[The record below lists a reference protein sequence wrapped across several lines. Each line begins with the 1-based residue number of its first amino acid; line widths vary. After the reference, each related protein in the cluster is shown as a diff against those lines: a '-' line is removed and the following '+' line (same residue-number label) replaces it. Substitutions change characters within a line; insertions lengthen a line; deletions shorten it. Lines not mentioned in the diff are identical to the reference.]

1 MNRLMIVAASAVL
14 MACSA
19 FAQCTASGGATK
31 ATEAKGEGK
40 CCAAGDKKGEC
51 SSACSE
57 GGKAVAV
64 KMPRMSYKVGDKEVC
79 CSSEASELAKGDK
92 SKIQFVVAGK
102 SYGNQGEATDALAT
116 ALDGFMNEVTTVK
129 YAVGDNCVACPN
141 AAKEMASKDN
151 KKVQY
156 RVASFNFEKQE
167 DAEKAVKVAKDAA
180 AKIEMKMMVGD
191 KCYQCPMSAGDA
203 AKKEN
208 KTVEYVVGETKA
220 CCDKEAKVNL
230 AKARIDAAM
239 KAMSEAPG
247 IAKA

>member
-1 MNRLMIVAASAVL
+1 MNRFMIVAASTVL

-19 FAQCTASGGATK
+19 FAQCTASGGETK
-31 ATEAKGEGK
+31 ATEAKAGGK
-40 CCAAGDKKGEC
+40 CCMAGDKKGEC
-51 SSACSE
+51 SSTCSE
-57 GGKAVAV
+57 GAKAVAV
-64 KMPRMSYKVGDKEVC
+64 KMPKMSYKVGDKEVC

-102 SYGNQGEATDALAT
+102 SYTSQAEATDALAT
-116 ALDGFMNEVTTVK
+116 ALDGFMNEVITVK
-129 YAVGDNCVACPN
+129 YAVGDSCVACPT

-167 DAEKAVKVAKDAA
+167 DADKAVKVAKEAA
-180 AKIEMKMMVGD
+180 AKVEMKMMVGE
-191 KCYQCPMSAGDA
+191 KCYQCPMSAGEA
-203 AKKEN
+203 AKKES
-208 KTVEYVVGETKA
+208 KSVEYVVGEKKS
-220 CCDKEAKVNL
+220 CCDKEAKVML